1 MPWRSVAVELGQP
14 EQAPRICK
22 IDDAVAIALEG
33 DVAAVLGDGRAHARL
48 EQLLDGLDRLLVL
61 GREEL
66 AVGGALRP
74 DSARPRDCL
83 ARDDNAP

>member
-14 EQAPRICK
+14 EQAPRMCRYTTPSR
-22 IDDAVAIALEG
+22 IALEG
-33 DVAAVLGDGRAHARL
+33 DVAAVLGHGRADAGL

-66 AVGGALRP
+66 VL
-74 DSARPRDCL
+74 L
-83 ARDDNAP
+83 ARRRLPRARRSTAAPER